1 MKTSTNHASARSGGF
16 QPPDVTKSRPIFFAI
31 TLLAALAFAT
41 SCSRHD
47 DHAGHD
53 HSAHDHAGH
62 DHSKH
67 QHDNHNHDH
76 AGHNHAAHDHD
87 HNHDAHD
94 HAAHGTPAKKDPHAD
109 HAHAGHDHDHSGH
122 KHDHANHDHPAHA
135 TTAKGT
141 ARVPRADSVVPDAA
155 HDHAPAKKRDPHAG
169 HSHGHSHGASESTN
183 VTYDEKTGLKFD
195 DATAHAI
202 NLATTRIVT
211 RPFAHRVM
219 LNATVVDAGPPVQV
233 TALVPPSVADDM
245 QDHPHEGVRILAVN
259 RALTHATGQ
268 VEVTLALAD
277 IHNMA
282 QTAKSAASPGTDIG
296 DSLAIP
302 LIGPPEQKL
311 TIPNTAVLRTIEGT
325 FAYLYHDGHYRR
337 TPVVLG
343 MTDGAHTEI
352 ISGLAPDAPVAA
364 TAVEQLWLTELR
376 LTKGGGHSH

>member
-1 MKTSTNHASARSGGF
+1 MKTSTNHASARSGGVP
-16 QPPDVTKSRPIFFAI
+16 PPDATKSRPILFAI
-31 TLLAALAFAT
+31 TLIAALAFAT

-53 HSAHDHAGH
+53 HAGH
-62 DHSKH
+62 DHNKQ
-67 QHDNHNHDH
+67 QHDNHDH
-76 AGHNHAAHDHD
+76 ADQNRAARDHDAHDG
-87 HNHDAHD
+87 HD
-94 HAAHGTPAKKDPHAD
+94 HAAHSAPEKTDPHAD
-109 HAHAGHDHDHSGH
+109 HDHAKPDRDHSAPGHDH
-122 KHDHANHDHPAHA
+122 KTEPAQ
-135 TTAKGT
+135 
-141 ARVPRADSVVPDAA
+141 
-155 HDHAPAKKRDPHAG
+155 KRDPHA
-169 HSHGHSHGASESTN
+169 GHSHGASESTN
-183 VTYDEKTGLKFD
+183 VTYDEKNGLKFD

-245 QDHPHEGVRILAVN
+245 QDHPHEGVRILAIN

-282 QTAKSAASPGTDIG
+282 QTAKSVSSPGTDIG